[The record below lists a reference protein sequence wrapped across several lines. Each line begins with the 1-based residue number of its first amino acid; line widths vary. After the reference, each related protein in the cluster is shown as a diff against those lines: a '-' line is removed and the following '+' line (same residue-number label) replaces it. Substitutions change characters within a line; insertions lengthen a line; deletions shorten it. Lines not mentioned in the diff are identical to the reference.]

1 MLSALKHT
9 SAALAVRGLLLIA
22 FAAIS
27 AVMPELT
34 TQLVVA
40 VFGVLLLAAG
50 AVGIASALNGRRQRP
65 QWWWPVADSALTSV
79 VGVVCMLFPQPS
91 VVAFAIVL
99 AAGPLAA
106 GFMQIWAAW
115 KLRHET
121 RGAAVVSVSA
131 TLTLAMGGLIA
142 VAPAVAVTGLLW
154 LVALVAFVYGV
165 LNLVL
170 AVRTRAIRSSFRS
183 MQVIRF

>member
-9 SAALAVRGLLLIA
+9 SAALAVRGTLLIA

-27 AVMPELT
+27 AVMPDLT

-40 VFGVLLLAAG
+40 VFGVLLLFAG
-50 AVGIASALNGRRQRP
+50 AVGIASALEGRRHRP

-91 VVAFAIVL
+91 AVAFAIVL
-99 AAGPLAA
+99 AAWLLAA
-106 GFMQIWAAW
+106 GLMQVWAAW

-121 RGAAVVSVSA
+121 RGTVVVSVSA
-131 TLTLAMGGLIA
+131 MLTLAMAGLIA
-142 VAPAVAVTGLLW
+142 VAPTIAVTSMLW
-154 LVALVAFVYGV
+154 LVALVAFAYGV
-165 LNLVL
+165 LTLVL
-170 AVRTRAIRSSFRS
+170 AVRARAIRSSFRS